1 VASRN
6 HTHDDGYAQEQAIVN
21 NLERYLRNSLA
32 AIDPPVV
39 VRCRVDSDNLEKR
52 IECQVDADCISLK
65 QVENLLR
72 SELSIISQVDHAARP
87 AIKMEAIV
95 PSIVKQAA
103 DIGNQVFQ
111 IEVNIVELS
120 TSRENATVLPIPPV
134 MLADPNYG
142 KSRLDIIHVIVL
154 IHGIRDIGAWHSKV
168 NRHLVEAGTVVE
180 QIRYGKYLASR
191 FLCPIDLSGAAV
203 HRVLKELQSLRHE
216 YPNARM
222 SLIAHSFGTYV
233 TLKALEKDKNLD
245 LWKIIFCGS
254 VANDRYDWSE
264 LKRRVGDGDRAT
276 KQFILNDCG
285 TGDVWPV
292 LGAAFGWHYGMAGAT
307 GFSEGFVTNR
317 FHRARGGVKGG
328 HGLYF
333 DPDFVREHWRPF
345 LINDEAPI
353 MGDGTQ
359 GEHLPLPIKL
369 LYESWACFICKLIA
383 LVIWLFLLVTAG
395 LLLVFLV
402 GAIVYLFNTVKL

>member
-1 VASRN
+1 VANRDSA
-6 HTHDDGYAQEQAIVN
+6 HDDGYAQEQAIAN
-21 NLERYLRNSLA
+21 NLERYLRGSLA
-32 AIDPPVV
+32 AVDPPVV
-39 VRCRVDSDNLEKR
+39 VRCRVDLEKPEKR
-52 IECQVDADCISLK
+52 IKCQLDVDRDSLK
-65 QVENLLR
+65 QVNTLLG
-72 SELSIISQVDHAARP
+72 SELSIISQVDQASAG

-95 PSIVKQAA
+95 PAIVKQAA

-111 IEVNIVELS
+111 LEVNTIESSS
-120 TSRENATVLPIPPV
+120 TRENANVLPISTIKV
-134 MLADPNYG
+134 ADPNFG
-142 KSRLDIIHVIVL
+142 KSRYEIRHVIVL
-154 IHGIRDIGAWHSKV
+154 IHGIRDIGAWHSNV

-203 HRVLKELQSLRHE
+203 QRVLKELQSLRHE

-222 SLIAHSFGTYV
+222 SVIAHSFGTYV
-233 TLKALEKDKNLD
+233 TLKVLERDKNID

-254 VANDRYDWSE
+254 VANDRHDWSE

-292 LGAAFGWHYGMAGAT
+292 IGAAFGWHYGMAGAT
-307 GFSEGFVTNR
+307 GFSEGFITNR
-317 FHRARGGVKGG
+317 FHRAKGGVKGG

-345 LINDEAPI
+345 LINDEAPAI
-353 MGDGTQ
+353 GDGSQ
-359 GEHLPLPIKL
+359 GEHLPWPVKI
-369 LYESWACFICKLIA
+369 LYESWARFLCKVIA
-383 LVIWLFLLVTAG
+383 LAVWLFLIATAG
-395 LLLVFLV
+395 LLLFFLGKAIAYLLNAVVF
-402 GAIVYLFNTVKL
+402 